1 MKTRSNLCPRCVW
14 SLVRRLLWKREVA
27 RAQWQMWAMQREIDI
42 LKNLSEAN
50 RTAEE
55 WRRKYHEARK
65 YLRDANRGAQ
75 RNAMV
80 AELAHARLSRPN
92 SKQ

>member
-1 MKTRSNLCPRCVW
+1 
-14 SLVRRLLWKREVA
+14 
-27 RAQWQMWAMQREIDI
+27 MWAMQREIDI

-92 SKQ
+92 IKDDRRRSP